1 MRKMQQKSECG
12 NTCMRLKRTT
22 IKEIDNGNVK
32 HDNNNKKNQY
42 GEQERKLKSW
52 KDSGNKIV
60 KGLKNRNKY

>member
-1 MRKMQQKSECG
+1 MQQKNECG

-32 HDNNNKKNQY
+32 HDNNIKKNQY